1 MYNYDCC
8 INRLNVTKTKIKGKW
23 FLTKEGEKKADSCD
37 PMDQLNPTHSI
48 TLRSHV
54 RNVPFLRGSNAM
66 CSWGGKEKN
75 EIGWKEHE
83 EENVI
88 FMVWL
93 E

>member
-1 MYNYDCC
+1 
-8 INRLNVTKTKIKGKW
+8 
-23 FLTKEGEKKADSCD
+23 
-37 PMDQLNPTHSI
+37 MDQLDPTHSV

-66 CSWGGKEKN
+66 SSWGGKEKN

>member
-1 MYNYDCC
+1 MVFDK
-8 INRLNVTKTKIKGKW
+8 RG
-23 FLTKEGEKKADSCD
+23 GKKADSCD
-37 PMDQLNPTHSI
+37 PMHQLNPTHLV

-54 RNVPFLRGSNAM
+54 QNVPFLRGSNAM

>member
-1 MYNYDCC
+1 
-8 INRLNVTKTKIKGKW
+8 
-23 FLTKEGEKKADSCD
+23 
-37 PMDQLNPTHSI
+37 MDQLNPTHSI

-75 EIGWKEHE
+75 EIGWKNNE

-88 FMVWL
+88 FHGLVGVKMKRKENRDNWSF
-93 E
+93 